1 MHNIQR
7 AAINSDQNP
16 QSVGRIGAEPA
27 RQAGCQAV
35 APETA
40 EEADAAT
47 PRHDHRPDKVTIQNR
62 FSFEVR
68 QPVQWRRIQPRT

>member
-47 PRHDHRPDKVTIQNR
+47 PRHDHR
-62 FSFEVR
+62 
-68 QPVQWRRIQPRT
+68 